1 MACNFAASTSRINTE
16 SLGIAVIELGGG
28 RRVMSDRI
36 DHGVGLEMLV
46 RIGDRVELG
55 QPLVKVH
62 GPENLFQAVKPL
74 IRNAILIRA
83 QPVKPPILI
92 SERMD

>member
-1 MACNFAASTSRINTE
+1 MNAEA
-16 SLGIAVIELGGG
+16 LGLAVIELGGG
-28 RRVMSDRI
+28 RRVLTDRI

-55 QPLVKVH
+55 QPLVKVFAS
-62 GPENLFQAVKPL
+62 ESQCNAVKPM
-74 IRNAILIRA
+74 IRNAIHIREEPA
-83 QPVKPPILI
+83 SAPLLI